1 MTHHLS
7 LPIKLSVR
15 ACVKECSSMIEEFL
29 QVLSGASD
37 VETQVDRRKTLAVEG
52 RRWCMF
58 SLQMF
63 LN

>member
-7 LPIKLSVR
+7 LSIKLSVR
-15 ACVKECSSMIEEFL
+15 VCVKECSSMIEGFL

-37 VETQVDRRKTLAVEG
+37 VETQVDRRNTLAVEG

-58 SLQMF
+58 SLQIF